1 VWRDIDL
8 PIVARV
14 GAVGAAFAFAVS
26 LGEFGATL
34 FLARPGSPTIPI
46 AIYRFLGRPGELNV
60 GRATALSVILMALT
74 AGAVA
79 IVERVRPPGQG
90 ML

>member
-1 VWRDIDL
+1 
-8 PIVARV
+8 
-14 GAVGAAFAFAVS
+14 
-26 LGEFGATL
+26 
-34 FLARPGSPTIPI
+34 
-46 AIYRFLGRPGELNV
+46 
-60 GRATALSVILMALT
+60 VILMALT